1 MKTIKLFGKTVP
13 IFLLIGILCAGGIG
27 SAALLT
33 YYGTMTTT
41 VTVEQ
46 SVTTNMPSTLTYT
59 VTGGNTKTDGPYSLV
74 NHANVPVTVK
84 FATTHTL
91 GEIPDET
98 GITTTYRGVL
108 ELTKKDTGTWKPI
121 IGDKIQIT
129 YTIVGDTF
137 EYSGVPAG
145 YTLIY
150 YKDNVVGLAGRLN
163 NPQPAITVT
172 SDIGSLPQS
181 DDANMDELANYC
193 GEPDLYQHCKGAKLW
208 VVLTSDITGSNLNWA
223 NMANY
228 YYETDLI
235 SYTKDTNGNMILPSN
250 GGGLNFEI
258 INNFKANIEP
268 GTYTIT
274 TKVLPV

>member
-33 YYGTMTTT
+33 YYGTITSTTT
-41 VTVEQ
+41 IEQ
-46 SVTTNMPSTLTYT
+46 SVLVDGVGYT
-59 VTGGNTKTDGPYSLV
+59 VTTTDIGQLHTLK
-74 NHANVPVTVK
+74 NNANVPVTVN
-84 FATTHTL
+84 FATT
-91 GEIPDET
+91 IPDGN
-98 GITTTYRGVL
+98 GITTTYRGVV
-108 ELTKKDTGTWKPI
+108 ELTKKDTKTWEPI
-121 IGDKIQIT
+121 GAKIPIT

-137 EYSGVPAG
+137 EYSGVPEG

-150 YKDNVVGLAGRLN
+150 YKDKVVGLEGRLN

-172 SDIGSLPQS
+172 SSIGSLPQS

-208 VVLTSDITGSNLNWA
+208 VVPTSDITGSNLNWA
-223 NMANY
+223 DMANY

-235 SYTKDTNGNMILPSN
+235 EYNTAGQITLYPKENLDFTIVNDFNVALV
-250 GGGLNFEI
+250 
-258 INNFKANIEP
+258 P

-274 TKVLPV
+274 TNVLPVV

>member
-13 IFLLIGILCAGGIG
+13 IFLLIGILCAGGMG

-33 YYGTMTTT
+33 YYGITTTT

-46 SVTTNMPSTLTYT
+46 SVTTDMPSILEYAIY
-59 VTGGNTKTDGPYSLV
+59 GGETKTDGPYNLV

-91 GEIPDET
+91 GGIPDET
-98 GITTTYRGVL
+98 GITTTYRGVV
-108 ELTKKDTGTWKPI
+108 ELTKKNTETWEP
-121 IGDKIQIT
+121 IGDKITIT

-137 EYSGVPAG
+137 EYSGVPEG

-150 YKDNVVGLAGRLN
+150 YKDKVVGLAGRLN

-172 SDIGSLPQS
+172 SSIGSLPQS
-181 DDANMDELANYC
+181 GDANMDELANYC
-193 GEPDLYQHCKGAKLW
+193 GEPDFYQHCKGAKLW

-235 SYTKDTNGNMILPSN
+235 EYNTEGQITLYPKENLDFTIVNDFNVALT
-250 GGGLNFEI
+250 
-258 INNFKANIEP
+258 P
-268 GTYTIT
+268 GTYKIT
-274 TKVLPV
+274 TDVLPVA